1 MERKSNV
8 SKSHR
13 NRWNLYVE
21 LSAIIT
27 LLFLITGFYSFPKL
41 ERKTDIIPIYS
52 DDPIQIVD
60 IIPTRQIKVNKMPEF
75 IKSVKVIN
83 EYKPVIKIDAEIE
96 NPEKLIEEIV
106 PVLPIPQLI
115 PDTDEDIP
123 IKFEDL
129 SQIPQIKSVGYKL
142 KYPSLARKAG
152 IEGTVLVKT
161 LIDKEGNVLETE
173 LFKSVGAGCDEEA
186 LEYVKLLK
194 FKPGTQQ
201 DKPVKVWMVIPIK
214 FILKSN

>member
-1 MERKSNV
+1 MERNSNE

-21 LSAIIT
+21 LSAIFT
-27 LLFLITGFYSFPKL
+27 LLFFITGFYSFPKL

-60 IIPTRQIKVNKMPEF
+60 IIPTRQVKVNKMPEF

-83 EYKPVIKIDAEIE
+83 EYKPVIKIDVEIV
-96 NPEKLIEEIV
+96 NTEKSVEEIV

-115 PDTDEDIP
+115 PDAEEDIP
-123 IKFEDL
+123 IKFEEL
-129 SQIPQIKSVGYKL
+129 SQIPEIKSVGYKI
-142 KYPSLARKAG
+142 KYPTLARKAG
-152 IEGTVLVKT
+152 IEGTVFVKT
-161 LIDKEGNVLETE
+161 LIDKEGNVLKTE
-173 LFKSVGAGCDEEA
+173 LFKSIGAGRDEEA

-201 DKPVKVWMVIPIK
+201 DKPVAVWMVIPIK